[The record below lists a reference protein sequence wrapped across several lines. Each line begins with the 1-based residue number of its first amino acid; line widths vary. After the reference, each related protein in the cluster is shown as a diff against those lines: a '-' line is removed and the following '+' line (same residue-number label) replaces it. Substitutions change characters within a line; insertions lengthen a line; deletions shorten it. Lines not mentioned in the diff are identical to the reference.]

1 MPTFQ
6 FIDYTQDEPKASKE
20 VDLNEIESKEDLMK
34 IVKETRKEEIT
45 FVDALTG
52 KPVKKINVELGK

>member
-1 MPTFQ
+1 MPSFQ
-6 FIDYTQDEPKASKE
+6 FIDYSKDEPKSSKV
-20 VDLNEIESKEDLMK
+20 VDLNDIESKEDLID

-45 FVDALTG
+45 FVDVLTG